1 MSQPAQ
7 VLQRI
12 GHTLQEMRLTLVE
25 SAEAI
30 GPHSLQDTHVNIGV
44 IVLHEGFAVQ
54 VDVTGEA
61 IEIVVEQLLTQ
72 LRRQIGFAVV
82 EQGGNVV
89 LQRAFAAALIG
100 EKIRLAVAQHYIA
113 RLKVAIEKIISL
125 GGQQKLGEAAEIML
139 QRLFVERDTGQAQK
153 IILEIV
159 QIPGDGLAV
168 EAGPRIA
175 DFVIKITARIDL
187 KTRQL
192 GHYLAIGFDGGRS
205 DDRAVA
211 ITHQKIEERGVAEV
225 LFEVCVV
232 VEVLRINLR
241 DRQAAAAKMPREL
254 QERDILF
261 ANGIE
266 NADGGFSSAGE
277 ADDGAAGGAKLALKR
292 LYLLGGQPVMLF
304 EKLFQNFHESL
315 SGKR

>member
-30 GPHSLQDTHVNIGV
+30 GPHSLQDTHVNVGV
-44 IVLHEGFAVQ
+44 VMLHEGFAVQ

-89 LQRAFAAALIG
+89 LQRAFAAALIVQ
-100 EKIRLAVAQHYIA
+100 KIRLAVAQHHIA
-113 RLKVAIEKIISL
+113 RLKVAIEKIIRL

-139 QRLFVERDTGQAQK
+139 QRLFVERDAGQTQK

-175 DFVIKITARIDL
+175 DLVIQIPAGLDL

-192 GHYLAIGFDGGRS
+192 GHPLRS
-205 DDRAVA
+205 
-211 ITHQKIEERGVAEV
+211 EER
-225 LFEVCVV
+225 
-232 VEVLRINLR
+232 R
-241 DRQAAAAKMPREL
+241 
-254 QERDILF
+254 
-261 ANGIE
+261 
-266 NADGGFSSAGE
+266 GGKE
-277 ADDGAAGGAKLALKR
+277 
-292 LYLLGGQPVMLF
+292 
-304 EKLFQNFHESL
+304 
-315 SGKR
+315 GKS